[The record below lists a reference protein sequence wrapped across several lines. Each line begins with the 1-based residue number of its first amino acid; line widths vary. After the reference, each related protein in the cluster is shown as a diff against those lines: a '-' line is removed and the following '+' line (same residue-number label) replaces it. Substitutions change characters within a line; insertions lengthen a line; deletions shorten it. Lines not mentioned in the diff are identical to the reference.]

1 RRAGLRPAGEAGRAL
16 AIAIRVD
23 RVFRQ
28 RSQVAEA
35 LQASLLPARLPTVP
49 GLEFA
54 AAYIGATH
62 FQEISGDFYDVFK
75 AGDDGWGI
83 AVGDVC
89 GKGQDAAAMTAA
101 ARHAIRALAHVHK
114 APADVLAAAN
124 EVLVA

>member
-28 RSQVAEA
+28 RAQVAEA
-35 LQASLLPARLPTVP
+35 LQASLLPARLPPVP

-54 AAYIGATH
+54 AAYIGATQ

-75 AGDDGWGI
+75 AGDCWGI

-89 GKGQDAAAMTAA
+89 GKGQDAAAMTA
-101 ARHAIRALAHVHK
+101 
-114 APADVLAAAN
+114 
-124 EVLVA
+124 